1 VEVVAEG
8 KNKGSAA
15 GKVGAAVVGAAVGAA
30 AGVAAMVLT
39 DPKKKKA
46 LIRAAKDMEKK
57 AAVGLDKLS
66 KGAVNLQKRINQEL
80 KAVKGK

>member
-1 VEVVAEG
+1 MAEG

-46 LIRAAKDMEKK
+46 
-57 AAVGLDKLS
+57 AVGLDKLS

>member
-1 VEVVAEG
+1 MARNHG
-8 KNKGSAA
+8 KQGGFSRREFFK
-15 GKVGAAVVGAAVGAA
+15 GAA